1 MPKLSIEQIEAALRE
16 RKIAPATIIQ
26 IITDL
31 EAAAQADK
39 DAKEP
44 TKKAKNQLVV
54 IAIDKDQQIKEP
66 IVALVAQIE
75 DGAPP
80 AAALERILE
89 AARVH
94 NASSRGSRKP
104 VSSLGQAVEGVS
116 RKLFKEQ
123 RVMLKTKFPVLVI
136 PTVNTIR

>member
-1 MPKLSIEQIEAALRE
+1 MPKLSIEQIEATLRE
-16 RKIAPATIIQ
+16 RKVAPATIVQ

-39 DAKEP
+39 DAKET
-44 TKKAKNQLVV
+44 TKKPKNQLVV

-66 IVALVAQIE
+66 IVAIVAQIE

-123 RVMLKTKFPVLVI
+123 RVLLKTRFPVLVI